1 VQAKMSDIHHSETPE
16 DLSTLV
22 WVQDEL
28 RRSLEAAHKALRRF
42 VKESESSSAAD
53 LDTVDPVVLRT
64 AHQQIHQGVGA
75 LELVGL
81 PIIAGVLRASEAAVK
96 RFVLKPQK
104 LTANDVDV
112 IEQASFALLD
122 YLQRLLCGKYTPAL
136 ALFPC
141 YRAVSV
147 VAAAERI
154 HPADLWAFDWRWR
167 EVASQPGVPPLAAG
181 TVSRTAMEPLMLLLM
196 RDQTMPAAQQMGSLC
211 AGLGAGA
218 SDLPASTLWKLSAGF
233 FESLACGSLQSDV
246 FTKRVASRLLAQLRI
261 FERGEREVAERLA
274 QDLLFFCAQSG
285 KPAAAQGAPCL
296 NAVWVAYELSG
307 YEPVNYEVSS
317 LGRFDPASIAQ
328 AKKRVSSAKDA
339 WSSVA
344 GGEMHRMAGLSEQ
357 FALVADSVKR
367 LYPGGELL
375 AQELTQAVAHTQQ
388 SAAAPSTS
396 LAMEVATSILYLE
409 SSLEDADF
417 DHPEQA
423 KRVRRLAQR
432 IANVRAGHTA
442 DPLEAWMEELYRRVS
457 DRQTMGSVVQEL
469 RASLNEIEK
478 QIDQYF
484 RNPAVVDVILP
495 VPNQLASMRGVLSV
509 LGMDQATQALARMR
523 DDVDGLIQ
531 LGADAPATERATSVD
546 RLAGNLGALGFLIDM
561 LAAQPHV
568 AKSLFVFDV
577 KSGALSPLMGR
588 SAAARQAT
596 NLNVVPA
603 IEPHLIEQAQAISIT
618 AVSDHMPLDELS
630 RDLERLYSDAKIADQ
645 PDLAATVVAA
655 QEAIENA
662 SSVVQVQEAR
672 EQLSEA
678 MVEFVHTAS
687 EPVALEQL
695 PFVEPPPL
703 VTGPTSQATDLADD
717 PEMREIFLEEAREK
731 VDEAREA
738 LVQLTKAPDDIELL
752 TTVRRAFHTFKGSS
766 RMVGLKEFGDA
777 AWSCEQL
784 YNTWLAEQQP
794 ASGELLEFSNLAL
807 DYLDRWIEAIA
818 AMSSGSFQAAPL
830 VDAAA
835 AFGRGE
841 KVRSISPLNA
851 AAPAALATPSAP
863 FVPSV
868 YAPLPNLTP
877 PPSSQHGKLKDSVFD
892 APALPVFDFDLNL
905 DSRSGLDLDLSEFDR
920 LIEAPKEAALD
931 IDLALEHSPSVS
943 AELAPLVPIDT
954 FAQSLD
960 LPETTQMPSAFLV
973 DTPMAKE
980 SVSGTPL
987 HTEAPSGMQAVWGS
1001 HADFS
1006 EEKPEENP
1014 VKVVGP
1020 LRISIPLFN
1029 IYLNEADELSRK
1041 LTTEVAEWGMELH
1054 RPVGETSV
1062 ALAHSLAGSSA
1073 TVGFAD
1079 LSHLARLL
1087 EHALMRSQAIG
1098 SGTFDEGRLFVES
1111 AEEIR
1116 RLLNQ
1121 FAAGFLWAPAP
1132 ALLERLAEHEISSAR
1147 RLEERNAVI
1156 DAQPLDASDSE
1167 SSALLMGSNT
1177 SMNAVLDVT
1186 PDVPVQDTRHGEVQ
1200 ALPEAVDPV
1209 VSAPQALDAPPTTT
1223 GFSGATVFGSASGPI
1238 ELGLPELKEFTPMA
1252 AHTAVT
1258 SSSVRSDDHGFDAP
1272 EGDDEIDAVDAV
1284 DAELF
1289 PIFEEEAQELL
1300 PQLDASLRDWAAEP
1314 SDNTHASACMRT
1326 LHTLKGGARLAGAM
1340 RLGEMAHRLET
1351 AIEILLSQASVSTA
1365 DIDQLQTR
1373 SDGLGT
1379 TFEAVRSRDAKA
1391 YAAEAARV
1399 VQTPPPAVSTK
1410 HAPLTGAAPALPVV
1424 PMPALP
1430 VLQAAPLVI
1439 PAHLPAA
1446 EIPKVIEAE
1455 KAKAVPAQPMTRV
1468 VTEIDWSRFVAAE
1481 KSELIDS
1488 HMPTANA
1495 ANSSIRVRGP
1505 LLERMVNQAG
1515 EVSITR
1521 SRIEVEV
1528 GNMRTSLKDLTEN
1541 LERLRQQLRDI
1552 EFQAETQMLSRQE
1565 AAKAAHEVFDPLESD
1580 RFTRFQEITR
1590 MMAESVNDVAT
1601 VQRSL
1606 QRMLETTEDE
1616 LAAQARLTRDLQ
1628 DDLLRTRMVEF
1639 DSLSDRLYRVVR
1651 QAAKEMGKQVRLDI
1665 VGGSIEI
1672 DRGVLDRMTP
1682 AFEHLLRNCVTHGIE
1697 TAEARTAA
1705 GKDAAGTVV
1714 VVLRQDGNEV
1724 GVEFRDDGAGL
1735 NLARIREKGLRMKL
1749 LQTSQDYTDADLANL
1764 IFTPGFSTADTVTEL
1779 AGRGV
1784 GMDVVRSEVNAMGG
1798 RIETATAT
1806 GQGTSFKLVLPLTT
1820 AVTQVVMIR
1829 CGTTVV
1835 AVPATLIEIVR
1846 RATLAELEQSYNTGS
1861 YNFADR
1867 SLLFFWFGSLLQ
1879 QSPTSNETS
1888 GRSSTVVIAR
1898 SAQQRIVL
1906 HVDEVLGTQE
1916 AVVKNLGPQLSRL
1929 PGLAG
1934 MTLLASGAVAL
1945 IYNPVALA
1953 TLYGDAARTA
1963 TAAARAAPVQP
1974 TLPTAQESNL
1984 RAAPLVLVV
1993 DDSLTVRRV
2002 TQRLLVREGFRVTL
2016 AKDGIDALEK
2026 LADERP
2032 QVVLSDI
2039 EMPRMDGF
2047 DLARNIRGD
2056 ARWRD
2061 LPIIMITS
2069 RIAQKHRDHAAELG
2083 VDHYLG
2089 KPYSEEDLLAL
2100 IARYTLAAGSV
2111 D

>member
-1 VQAKMSDIHHSETPE
+1 MSDIHHSETPE

-42 VKESESSSAAD
+42 VKEAESSSASD

-81 PIIAGVLRASEAAVK
+81 PMVACVLRASEAAVK

-122 YLQRLLCGKYTPAL
+122 YLQRLLAGKYTPAL

-147 VAAAERI
+147 VAAVERI

-167 EVASQPGVPPLAAG
+167 EVASQSGVHPLAPD
-181 TVSRTAMEPLMLLLM
+181 TPSRTAMEPLMLLLM
-196 RDQTMPAAQQMGSLC
+196 RDQIMPAAQQMGDLC

-285 KPAAAQGAPCL
+285 KPALALAAPRL

-357 FALVADSVKR
+357 FALVTDSVKR
-367 LYPGGELL
+367 LYPSGELL

-432 IANVRAGHTA
+432 IANVRAGHTP

-469 RASLNEIEK
+469 RASLTEIEK

-484 RNPAVVDVILP
+484 RNPAMVDVILP

-568 AKSLFVFDV
+568 AKSLFVFDA

-588 SAAARQAT
+588 SASARQAT
-596 NLNVVPA
+596 NLNVTPA
-603 IEPHLIEQAQAISIT
+603 VEPHLIEQAQAISIT
-618 AVSDHMPLDELS
+618 AVSDQMPLDELS
-630 RDLERLYSDAKIADQ
+630 RDLERLYSEAKTADQ
-645 PDLAATVVAA
+645 PELAATVVAA

-662 SSVVQVQEAR
+662 SSVVQMQEAR

-678 MVEFVHTAS
+678 LVEFVHTAS
-687 EPVALEQL
+687 EPVALDAL
-695 PFVEPPPL
+695 PFVQPPPL
-703 VTGPTSQATDLADD
+703 VSGPTSQATDLADD

-777 AWSCEQL
+777 SWSCEQL

-818 AMSSGSFQAAPL
+818 AMNSSGFQAAPL

-841 KVRSISPLNA
+841 KVRSISPLKGA
-851 AAPAALATPSAP
+851 VPAALVMPSAFVVAPAP

-868 YAPLPNLTP
+868 SAPHQDLTP
-877 PPSSQHGKLKDSVFD
+877 SPSSQHGKLKDSAFG

-905 DSRSGLDLDLSEFDR
+905 DSNTGSRSGLDLDLSEFDR
-920 LIEAPKEAALD
+920 LVDMPKEAEVDINLALD
-931 IDLALEHSPSVS
+931 HPPSS
-943 AELAPLVPIDT
+943 AAELAPLVPTDT

-960 LPETTQMPSAFLV
+960 LPDTTHMPSAFLV

-980 SVSGTPL
+980 SVSGAWPPPHAL
-987 HTEAPSGMQAVWGS
+987 PSQHASLSSPSSQA
-1001 HADFS
+1001 ADLP
-1006 EEKPEENP
+1006 EEKPEEEP

-1098 SGTFDEGRLFVES
+1098 SGTLEEGRLFVE
-1111 AEEIR
+1111 AVEEIR

-1132 ALLERLAEHEISSAR
+1132 ALLERLAEHEVSSAR
-1147 RLEERNAVI
+1147 RLEERNAI
-1156 DAQPLDASDSE
+1156 MDAQPLDGVDSE
-1167 SSALLMGSNT
+1167 LPAPLMAGDT
-1177 SMNAVLDVT
+1177 SMNAVLDAVS
-1186 PDVPVQDTRHGEVQ
+1186 DAPVQDTRHGEVPQ
-1200 ALPEAVDPV
+1200 QPEGLDSV
-1209 VSAPQALDAPPTTT
+1209 VSKPQALDSPTTT
-1223 GFSGATVFGSASGPI
+1223 GGFSSATAFGGATVFGGASGPI
-1238 ELGLPELKEFTPMA
+1238 ELGLPELKEFTPMV
-1252 AHTAVT
+1252 AHTAAA
-1258 SSSVRSDDHGFDAP
+1258 SSSARSMDVPDLDAV
-1272 EGDDEIDAVDAV
+1272 EGDDDIDAVDAV

-1300 PQLDASLRDWAAEP
+1300 PQLDASLRDWASEP
-1314 SDNTHASACMRT
+1314 TDNAHASACMRT

-1351 AIEILLSQASVSTA
+1351 AIEILLSQASISA
-1365 DIDQLQTR
+1365 FDIDQLQTR

-1399 VQTPPPAVSTK
+1399 APTPPRVVSTK
-1410 HAPLTGAAPALPVV
+1410 HAPLADLAPTLSAAAPV
-1424 PMPALP
+1424 ALP
-1430 VLQAAPLVI
+1430 VLTVAPLAV
-1439 PAHLPAA
+1439 PAVD
-1446 EIPKVIEAE
+1446 IPKAIEAE
-1455 KAKAVPAQPMTRV
+1455 TAKVTPTQPVTRV

-1481 KSELIDS
+1481 KSETIDS

-1601 VQRSL
+1601 VQRAL
-1606 QRMLETTEDE
+1606 QRTLETTEDE

-1651 QAAKEMGKQVRLDI
+1651 QAAKEMSKQVRLDI

-1697 TAEARTAA
+1697 TAEVRSTA
-1705 GKDAAGTVV
+1705 GKDAAGTIV

-1724 GVEFRDDGAGL
+1724 GL
-1735 NLARIREKGLRMKL
+1735 NSA
-1749 LQTSQDYTDADLANL
+1749 
-1764 IFTPGFSTADTVTEL
+1764 
-1779 AGRGV
+1779 
-1784 GMDVVRSEVNAMGG
+1784 
-1798 RIETATAT
+1798 
-1806 GQGTSFKLVLPLTT
+1806 TT
-1820 AVTQVVMIR
+1820 A
-1829 CGTTVV
+1829 
-1835 AVPATLIEIVR
+1835 
-1846 RATLAELEQSYNTGS
+1846 RA
-1861 YNFADR
+1861 
-1867 SLLFFWFGSLLQ
+1867 
-1879 QSPTSNETS
+1879 
-1888 GRSSTVVIAR
+1888 
-1898 SAQQRIVL
+1898 
-1906 HVDEVLGTQE
+1906 
-1916 AVVKNLGPQLSRL
+1916 
-1929 PGLAG
+1929 
-1934 MTLLASGAVAL
+1934 
-1945 IYNPVALA
+1945 
-1953 TLYGDAARTA
+1953 
-1963 TAAARAAPVQP
+1963 
-1974 TLPTAQESNL
+1974 
-1984 RAAPLVLVV
+1984 
-1993 DDSLTVRRV
+1993 
-2002 TQRLLVREGFRVTL
+2002 
-2016 AKDGIDALEK
+2016 
-2026 LADERP
+2026 
-2032 QVVLSDI
+2032 
-2039 EMPRMDGF
+2039 
-2047 DLARNIRGD
+2047 
-2056 ARWRD
+2056 
-2061 LPIIMITS
+2061 
-2069 RIAQKHRDHAAELG
+2069 
-2083 VDHYLG
+2083 
-2089 KPYSEEDLLAL
+2089 
-2100 IARYTLAAGSV
+2100 
-2111 D
+2111 